1 MAYYARVFGFKKVR
15 ELTGGLADVP
25 AMMLWGGLGTR
36 MDAQTADML
45 QRWTPALLKELRAA
59 QSAESLSEAGQLQ
72 RQQQTGPTP

>member
-1 MAYYARVFGFKKVR
+1 MYYARVFGFKKVR

-45 QRWTPALLKELRAA
+45 QRWTPALLSEL
-59 QSAESLSEAGQLQ
+59 AGQEE
-72 RQQQTGPTP
+72 TSSPTHLTERT

>member
-1 MAYYARVFGFKKVR
+1 MAYYARVFGFRTVR

-45 QRWTPALLKELRAA
+45 QRWTPALLSELKG
-59 QSAESLSEAGQLQ
+59 QQQAGTAPQ
-72 RQQQTGPTP
+72 RQA